1 MDFALHLQGDKED
14 GYVRDEPHFLHL
26 CNSGISGKD
35 CLLPVKVWMG
45 ELLSCFRALNK
56 AECHPPTY
64 KAEANSQHH
73 QCRQREN
80 VPPLP

>member
-26 CNSGISGKD
+26 CNSGMSGKD

-56 AECHPPTY
+56 A
-64 KAEANSQHH
+64 
-73 QCRQREN
+73 
-80 VPPLP
+80 